1 MNQHWILLISGIVLS
16 TLIAAG
22 CGDSKAADLSGQASE
37 LPHVET
43 VAAELIEYAPEVFGT
58 GRLASREESKLS
70 FKTGGI
76 VSRIHVREGQ
86 QVRRGQLLAELD
98 LDEIEAQT
106 QQASLGVQ
114 QAGITLSNARLALER
129 AERDYRNVQG
139 LFADSVATLEQM
151 EDAELQLR
159 NARNQLEAAQTGL
172 AFSEKNQTVADFN
185 LKYSS
190 ITAPANGTILMKLA
204 EVNELVGP
212 GTPVFLFGSKEKA
225 QVIRVSITDKDVI
238 HVKLGDRATVEFDAY
253 PGETF
258 PAEVREIASMA
269 DPYTNTYEVELE
281 IDPAGKI
288 LLSGFIG
295 SVRIRTS
302 GSESLIRIPVDALV
316 KADGHSGEVFVVRAG
331 RAELVNI
338 EIHSLGSD
346 RLLLRSGLQ
355 PGDEVIVKGGGYLEA
370 KDSVLV
376 GKPK

>member
-346 RLLLRSGLQ
+346 RLLLRGGLQ

>member
-1 MNQHWILLISGIVLS
+1 
-16 TLIAAG
+16 
-22 CGDSKAADLSGQASE
+22 
-37 LPHVET
+37 
-43 VAAELIEYAPEVFGT
+43 IEYAPEVFGT

-172 AFSEKNQTVADFN
+172 AYSEKNQTVADFN

>member
-1 MNQHWILLISGIVLS
+1 M
-16 TLIAAG
+16 
-22 CGDSKAADLSGQASE
+22 
-37 LPHVET
+37 
-43 VAAELIEYAPEVFGT
+43 
-58 GRLASREESKLS
+58 
-70 FKTGGI
+70 
-76 VSRIHVREGQ
+76 
-86 QVRRGQLLAELD
+86 
-98 LDEIEAQT
+98 
-106 QQASLGVQ
+106 
-114 QAGITLSNARLALER
+114 
-129 AERDYRNVQG
+129 
-139 LFADSVATLEQM
+139 
-151 EDAELQLR
+151 
-159 NARNQLEAAQTGL
+159 
-172 AFSEKNQTVADFN
+172 ADFN